1 MDNVTHA
8 LAGLLLADAT
18 VSSVQRRIGRAS
30 SAGTEAPSLVRFRRA
45 AVVLGIAA
53 AEFPD
58 ADLVYSGPM
67 VAMGKLGYLLHHRGH
82 THTVVWAV
90 VSAVVL
96 WWITRWWWQRGL
108 TGRERADASSA
119 IVSRVG
125 ARALLVLAVVG
136 TLSHLLLDF
145 TNSYGV
151 HPFWPFDNRWY
162 YGDAV
167 FIVEPW
173 LMVVAIPP
181 LVWGPRRAF
190 GRGLLL
196 VALAAILAL
205 CWFAGEVS
213 PALALGVTIMALA
226 GMLLQRAMA
235 AGARPWTGISAWIV
249 VTTVFFLSSL
259 QARAVVT
266 ELVRGGELYDVVLTP
281 APADP
286 RCFSAMVV
294 TATATEYRVST
305 ATVAPW
311 SSGMN
316 AAGCVTSRSGSARNT
331 LGALPGTSRRV
342 PFPASPAVA
351 WGETWAASRAEF
363 VALAATR
370 CEFAAAMQF
379 MRTPV
384 WSLDA
389 SGTAVVADARFGIGG
404 GGFAGLAVAPGTQ
417 CALRGKWVPM
427 WVPPRGD
434 VLAPADW
441 AIRDRS

>member
-1 MDNVTHA
+1 M
-8 LAGLLLADAT
+8 ADAT
-18 VSSVQRRIGRAS
+18 VSYVQRRIGRAS
-30 SAGTEAPSLVRFRRA
+30 PSRVEAPSLARFRRA
-45 AVVLGIAA
+45 AVLLGIAA

-108 TGRERADASSA
+108 KGRERADASSA

-125 ARALLVLAVVG
+125 ARALLVLSLAG

-151 HPFWPFDNRWY
+151 HPFWPFDNRWF

-167 FIVEPW
+167 FIVEPL

-181 LVWGPRRAF
+181 LVWGSRRMV
-190 GRGLLL
+190 GRVLLL
-196 VALAAILAL
+196 LALVAILAL
-205 CWFAGEVS
+205 CWFAGQVS
-213 PALALGVTIMALA
+213 PAVALGVTIMALV
-226 GMLLQRAMA
+226 GMVLQRAVSPA
-235 AGARPWTGISAWIV
+235 VRPLTGIAAWVV
-249 VTTVFFLSSL
+249 VTTMFFLSSV
-259 QARAVVT
+259 QARTVVT
-266 ELVRGGELYDVVLTP
+266 ELVSDGSLRDVVLTP
-281 APADP
+281 GAADP

-294 TATATEYRVST
+294 TSTEAEYRVTT

-311 SSGMN
+311 SSGLN
-316 AAGCVTSRSGSARNT
+316 AAGCIAAGSGAGRNSLGSLPGVSRSI
-331 LGALPGTSRRV
+331 
-342 PFPASPAVA
+342 PFAASPAVA
-351 WGETWAASRAEF
+351 WGETWAVPRAEF

-370 CEFAAAMQF
+370 CEFAAAMRF

-389 SGTAVVADARFGIGG
+389 GGTAVVADARFGIGG
-404 GGFAGLAVAPGTQ
+404 GGFAGLSVAPGTG
-417 CALRGKWVPM
+417 CPLSGKWIPP
-427 WVPPRGD
+427 WVPPRAD
-434 VLAPADW
+434 VLAPG
-441 AIRDRS
+441 R

>member
-1 MDNVTHA
+1 M
-8 LAGLLLADAT
+8 ADAT
-18 VSSVQRRIGRAS
+18 VSYVQRRIGRAS
-30 SAGTEAPSLVRFRRA
+30 PSGSEAPSLSRFRRA

-58 ADLVYSGPM
+58 ADLVYAGPM

-82 THTVVWAV
+82 THTVVWAL
-90 VSAVVL
+90 VSAVAL
-96 WWITRWWWQRGL
+96 WAITRWWWQRGL

-119 IVSRVG
+119 LVSRVG
-125 ARALLVLAVVG
+125 ARALLVLAVAG

-151 HPFWPFDNRWY
+151 HPFWPLDNRWF

-181 LVWGPRRAF
+181 LVWGPRRPW
-190 GRGLLL
+190 GRALLL
-196 VALAAILAL
+196 MALAAILAL
-205 CWFAGEVS
+205 CWFSGELLPGV
-213 PALALGVTIMALA
+213 ALGVTVTAFM
-226 GMLLQRAMA
+226 GMVLQRAVA
-235 AGARPWTGISAWIV
+235 PPARPLTGIAAWVV
-249 VTTVFFLSSL
+249 VTALFFHASG
-259 QARAVVT
+259 QARMRVT
-266 ELVRGGELYDVVLTP
+266 ALVRDGSLRDVVLTP
-281 APADP
+281 AAADP
-286 RCFSAMVV
+286 RCFAALVV

-311 SSGMN
+311 GSAMN
-316 AAGCVTSRSGSARNT
+316 AAGCAAARPGASRNT
-331 LGALPGTSRRV
+331 LGSLPGASRTV

-351 WGETWAASRAEF
+351 WGETWVAPRAEF

-384 WSLDA
+384 WALDA
-389 SGTAVVADARFGIGG
+389 RGTAEVADARFGIGG
-404 GGFAGLAVAPGTQ
+404 GGFAGLWVAPGAACSLT
-417 CALRGKWVPM
+417 GKWVPP
-427 WVPPRGD
+427 WVPPRAD
-434 VLAPADW
+434 VLV
-441 AIRDRS
+441 RGR

>member
-1 MDNVTHA
+1 M
-8 LAGLLLADAT
+8 ADAT
-18 VSSVQRRIGRAS
+18 VSHVQRRVGRAS
-30 SAGTEAPSLVRFRRA
+30 PYGSEAPSLSRFRRA
-45 AVVLGIAA
+45 AVALGIVA

-58 ADLVYSGPM
+58 ADLVYAGPM

-82 THTVVWAV
+82 THTVVWAL

-96 WWITRWWWQRGL
+96 WAITRWWWQRGL

-125 ARALLVLAVVG
+125 GRALLGLAVAG

-145 TNSYGV
+145 SNSYGV
-151 HPFWPFDNRWY
+151 HPFWPFDNRWV

-190 GRGLLL
+190 GRGVLL
-196 VALAAILAL
+196 VVLAAIIAL

-213 PALALGVTIMALA
+213 PAVALGVTIMALV
-226 GMLLQRAMA
+226 GLILQRAVA
-235 AGARPWTGISAWIV
+235 AGARPWTGLSAWGV
-249 VTTVFFLSSL
+249 VTAVFALSSV

-266 ELVRGGELYDVVLTP
+266 ELVRDGSLRDVVLTP
-281 APADP
+281 AAADP

-294 TATATEYRVST
+294 TATAVEYRVST

-316 AAGCVTSRSGSARNT
+316 AAGCVASRSGSARNT
-331 LGALPGTSRRV
+331 LGGLPGTSRTV

-351 WGETWAASRAEF
+351 WGETWAVPRAEF

-370 CEFAAAMQF
+370 CEFAAAMRF

-384 WSLDA
+384 WSFDA
-389 SGTAVVADARFGIGG
+389 GGAAQVADARFGIGS
-404 GGFAGLAVAPGTQ
+404 GGFAGLSVAPVSACSLT
-417 CALRGKWVPM
+417 GKWIPP
-427 WVPPRGD
+427 WVPPRAD
-434 VLAPADW
+434 VLRSAD
-441 AIRDRS
+441 AVVP

>member
-1 MDNVTHA
+1 M
-8 LAGLLLADAT
+8 ADAT
-18 VSSVQRRIGRAS
+18 VSHVQRRIGRAS
-30 SAGTEAPSLVRFRRA
+30 PHGAEAPSLSRFRRA
-45 AVVLGIAA
+45 AVALGIVA

-82 THTVVWAV
+82 THTVVWAL

-96 WWITRWWWQRGL
+96 WGITRWWWQRGL

-119 IVSRVG
+119 MVSRVG
-125 ARALLVLAVVG
+125 ARALFVLAVVG

-151 HPFWPFDNRWY
+151 HPFWPFDNRWF

-181 LVWGPRRAF
+181 LVWGPRRVF
-190 GRGLLL
+190 GRALLL

-213 PALALGVTIMALA
+213 PSVALGVTIMALV
-226 GMLLQRAMA
+226 GMVLQRAVA
-235 AGARPWTGISAWIV
+235 PAVRPLTGISAWVV
-249 VTTVFFLSSL
+249 VTTMFFLSSG
-259 QARAVVT
+259 QARTVVT
-266 ELVRGGELYDVVLTP
+266 ELVRDGSLRDVVLTP
-281 APADP
+281 AAADP
-286 RCFSAMVV
+286 RCFAAIVV
-294 TATATEYRVST
+294 TATTTEYRVST

-311 SSGMN
+311 SAGMT
-316 AAGCVTSRSGSARNT
+316 AAGCVASRSGSARNT
-331 LGALPGTSRRV
+331 LGSLPGTSRTV
-342 PFPASPAVA
+342 PFPASPALA
-351 WGETWAASRAEF
+351 WGETWAVPRAELA
-363 VALAATR
+363 ALVATR
-370 CEFAAAMQF
+370 CEFAAAMRF

-389 SGTAVVADARFGIGG
+389 GGAAEVADARFGIGG
-404 GGFAGLAVAPGTQ
+404 DGFAGLSVPPGTA
-417 CALRGKWVPM
+417 CALTGKWIPP
-427 WVPPRGD
+427 WVPPRAD
-434 VLAPADW
+434 VLRSAD
-441 AIRDRS
+441 AVVP

>member
-1 MDNVTHA
+1 VDNVTHA
-8 LAGLLLADAT
+8 LAGLLMADAT
-18 VSSVQRRIGRAS
+18 VSHVQRRVARAS
-30 SAGTEAPSLVRFRRA
+30 PSRVEAPSFARFRRA

-82 THTVVWAV
+82 THTVVWAL
-90 VSAVVL
+90 VSSLVL
-96 WWITRWWWQRGL
+96 WGITRWWWQRGL

-119 IVSRVG
+119 IVSRLG
-125 ARALLVLAVVG
+125 ARALLALAIVG

-151 HPFWPFDNRWY
+151 HPFWPFDNRWF

-196 VALAAILAL
+196 VALTAILSL
-205 CWFAGEVS
+205 CWLAGEVS
-213 PALALGVTIMALA
+213 PAVALGVTIMAVI
-226 GMLLQRAMA
+226 GMVLQRVVAPA
-235 AGARPWTGISAWIV
+235 ARPLTGISAWGV
-249 VTTVFFLSSL
+249 VTTVFFLSSM
-259 QARAVVT
+259 QARTFVT
-266 ELVRGGELYDVVLTP
+266 ALVRDGSLRDVVLTP
-281 APADP
+281 AAADP

-311 SSGMN
+311 SSGKN
-316 AAGCVTSRSGSARNT
+316 AAGCVASRSGSARNT
-331 LGALPGTSRRV
+331 LGSLPGTSRTV
-342 PFPASPAVA
+342 PFPGSPAVA
-351 WGETWAASRAEF
+351 WGETWAVPRVEF

-370 CEFAAAMQF
+370 CEFAAAMRF

-384 WSLDA
+384 WSIDA
-389 SGTAVVADARFGIGG
+389 GGAAEVADARFGIGS
-404 GGFAGLAVAPGTQ
+404 GGFAGLSVAPVSACSLT
-417 CALRGKWVPM
+417 GKWIPP
-427 WVPPRGD
+427 WVPPRAD
-434 VLAPADW
+434 VLASALV
-441 AIRDRS
+441 ARSHRP

>member
-8 LAGLLLADAT
+8 LAGLLMADAT
-18 VSSVQRRIGRAS
+18 VSYVQRRIGRAS
-30 SAGTEAPSLVRFRRA
+30 PSRVEAPSLARFRRA

-82 THTVVWAV
+82 THTVVWAL

-96 WWITRWWWQRGL
+96 WWATRWWWQRGL
-108 TGRERADASSA
+108 KGRERADASAA

-125 ARALLVLAVVG
+125 ARALFVLALAG
-136 TLSHLLLDF
+136 TLSHLALDF

-181 LVWGPRRAF
+181 LVWGPRRIV
-190 GRGLLL
+190 GRVLLL
-196 VALAAILAL
+196 LALVAILAL
-205 CWFAGEVS
+205 CWFAGQVS
-213 PALALGVTIMALA
+213 PAVALGVTIMALV
-226 GMLLQRAMA
+226 GMVLQRTVPPA
-235 AGARPWTGISAWIV
+235 ARPLTGIAAWVV
-249 VTTVFFLSSL
+249 VTTMFFLSSV
-259 QARAVVT
+259 QARTVVT
-266 ELVRGGELYDVVLTP
+266 ELVSDGSLRDVVLTP
-281 APADP
+281 GAADP

-294 TATATEYRVST
+294 TSTGTEYRVTT

-311 SSGMN
+311 SSGLN
-316 AAGCVTSRSGSARNT
+316 AAGCIAVGSGAGRNSLGSLPGVSRS
-331 LGALPGTSRRV
+331 V
-342 PFPASPAVA
+342 PFALSPAVA
-351 WGETWAASRAEF
+351 WGETWAVPRAEF

-370 CEFAAAMQF
+370 CAFAAAMRF

-389 SGTAVVADARFGIGG
+389 NGTAVVTDARFGVGG
-404 GGFAGLAVAPGTQ
+404 GGFAGLSVAPGTG
-417 CALRGKWVPM
+417 CPLTGKWIPP
-427 WVPPRGD
+427 WVAPRAD
-434 VLAPADW
+434 VLAPG
-441 AIRDRS
+441 R

>member
-1 MDNVTHA
+1 M
-8 LAGLLLADAT
+8 ADAT

-30 SAGTEAPSLVRFRRA
+30 PSRVEAPSLARFRRA

-82 THTVVWAV
+82 THTVVWAL
-90 VSAVVL
+90 VSAGVL

-108 TGRERADASSA
+108 KGRERADASSA

-125 ARALLVLAVVG
+125 ARALLMLALAG

-151 HPFWPFDNRWY
+151 HPFWPLDNRWF

-181 LVWGPRRAF
+181 LVWGPRRLV
-190 GRGLLL
+190 GRVML
-196 VALAAILAL
+196 VLALVAILAL
-205 CWFAGEVS
+205 CWFAGQVS
-213 PALALGVTIMALA
+213 PAVALGVTVMALL
-226 GMLLQRAMA
+226 GMVLQQAVSPW
-235 AGARPWTGISAWIV
+235 ARPLTGIAAWVV
-249 VTTVFFLSSL
+249 VTTMFFLSSV

-266 ELVRGGELYDVVLTP
+266 ELVSDGSLRDVVLTP
-281 APADP
+281 AAADP

-294 TATATEYRVST
+294 TSTNAEYRVTT

-311 SSGMN
+311 SSGLN
-316 AAGCVTSRSGSARNT
+316 AAGCVAAGSGAGRNT
-331 LGALPGTSRRV
+331 LGALPGVSRSV
-342 PFPASPAVA
+342 PFAASPAVA
-351 WGETWAASRAEF
+351 WGESWTAPRAEF
-363 VALAATR
+363 VALVAAR
-370 CEFAAAMQF
+370 CEFAAAMRF

-384 WSLDA
+384 WSRDT
-389 SGTAVVADARFGIGG
+389 SGVVDVTDARFGVGG
-404 GGFAGLAVAPGTQ
+404 GGFAGISVAPGTR
-417 CALRGKWVPM
+417 CPLTGKWIPP
-427 WVPPRGD
+427 WVPPRHD
-434 VLAPADW
+434 VLAPA
-441 AIRDRS
+441 R

>member
-1 MDNVTHA
+1 M
-8 LAGLLLADAT
+8 ADAT
-18 VSSVQRRIGRAS
+18 VSFVQRRIGRAS
-30 SAGTEAPSLVRFRRA
+30 PSGAEAPSLARFRRA

-82 THTVVWAV
+82 THTMVWAV
-90 VSAVVL
+90 VSAVAL

-108 TGRERADASSA
+108 KGRERADASSA

-125 ARALLVLAVVG
+125 SRALLMLALVG
-136 TLSHLLLDF
+136 TLSHLALDF

-151 HPFWPFDNRWY
+151 HPFWPFDNRWF

-190 GRGLLL
+190 GRGVLL

-205 CWFAGEVS
+205 CWFAGQVS
-213 PALALGVTIMALA
+213 PPVALGVTIMALL
-226 GMLLQRAMA
+226 GMILQRAVSSA
-235 AGARPWTGISAWIV
+235 ARALTGLSAWVV
-249 VTTVFFLSSL
+249 VTTIFFLSSV

-266 ELVRGGELYDVVLTP
+266 ELVRDGSLRDVVLTP
-281 APADP
+281 AAADP

-294 TATATEYRVST
+294 TATTTEYRVST

-311 SSGMN
+311 SSGLN
-316 AAGCVTSRSGSARNT
+316 AAGCIAANPGAARNT
-331 LGALPGTSRRV
+331 LGALPGVSRSV
-342 PFPASPAVA
+342 VFAASPAVA
-351 WGETWAASRAEF
+351 WGETWAVPRAEF
-363 VALAATR
+363 LALAAAH
-370 CEFAAAMQF
+370 CEFAAAMRF

-389 SGTAVVADARFGIGG
+389 TGTALVADARFGIGA
-404 GGFAGLAVAPGTQ
+404 GGFAGLAVAPGVGCPLT
-417 CALRGKWVPM
+417 GKWIPP
-427 WVPPRGD
+427 WVAPRAD
-434 VLAPADW
+434 VLAPG
-441 AIRDRS
+441 R

>member
-1 MDNVTHA
+1 M
-8 LAGLLLADAT
+8 ADAT
-18 VSSVQRRIGRAS
+18 VSYVHRRIGRAS
-30 SAGTEAPSLVRFRRA
+30 PSSVEAPSLTRFRRA

-82 THTVVWAV
+82 THTVVWAL
-90 VSAVVL
+90 VSAVAL

-125 ARALLVLAVVG
+125 ARALLVLALVG

-151 HPFWPFDNRWY
+151 HPFWPFDNRWF

-181 LVWGPRRAF
+181 LVWGPRRPF

-196 VALAAILAL
+196 VVLAAILAL

-213 PALALGVTIMALA
+213 PAVALGVTIMALL
-226 GMLLQRAMA
+226 GMVLQRAVA
-235 AGARPWTGISAWIV
+235 PAARPLTGIAAWVV
-249 VTTVFFLSSL
+249 VTTMFFLSSA
-259 QARAVVT
+259 QASTVVT
-266 ELVRGGELYDVVLTP
+266 ELVRDGSLRDVVLTP
-281 APADP
+281 AAADP

-294 TATATEYRVST
+294 TSTATEYRVTT

-316 AAGCVTSRSGSARNT
+316 AAGCQAVGSGSSRNS
-331 LGALPGTSRRV
+331 LGALAGVSRSV
-342 PFPASPAVA
+342 PFASSPAVA
-351 WGETWAASRAEF
+351 WVETWAVARAEF

-370 CEFAAAMQF
+370 CEFAAAMRF

-384 WSLDA
+384 WALDA
-389 SGTAVVADARFGIGG
+389 VGTAVVADARFGVGG
-404 GGFAGLAVAPGTQ
+404 GGFAGLSVAPGTA
-417 CALRGKWVPM
+417 CALTGKWIPP
-427 WVPPRGD
+427 WVPPRAD
-434 VLAPADW
+434 VLAPGT
-441 AIRDRS
+441 

>member
-1 MDNVTHA
+1 M
-8 LAGLLLADAT
+8 ADAT
-18 VSSVQRRIGRAS
+18 VSYVQRRIGRAS
-30 SAGTEAPSLVRFRRA
+30 PSGAEAPSLARFRRA

-82 THTVVWAV
+82 THTVVLAL

-96 WWITRWWWQRGL
+96 WWATRWWWQRGL
-108 TGRERADASSA
+108 KGRERADASSA

-125 ARALLVLAVVG
+125 GRALLLLAVLG
-136 TLSHLLLDF
+136 TLSHLVLDF

-151 HPFWPFDNRWY
+151 HPFWPLDNRWF

-181 LVWGPRRAF
+181 LVWGPRRTF
-190 GRGLLL
+190 GRVLLL
-196 VALAAILAL
+196 LTLTAILAL
-205 CWFAGEVS
+205 CWFAGQVS
-213 PALALGVTIMALA
+213 PAVALGVTIMALV
-226 GMLLQRAMA
+226 GMALQRAVSPA
-235 AGARPWTGISAWIV
+235 ARPITGIAAWVV
-249 VTTVFFLSSL
+249 VTIMFFLSSV

-266 ELVRGGELYDVVLTP
+266 ELVNDGSLRDVVLTP
-281 APADP
+281 SAADP

-294 TATATEYRVST
+294 TSTSTEYRMTT

-311 SSGMN
+311 SSGLN
-316 AAGCVTSRSGSARNT
+316 AAGCMAAGAGNSRNT
-331 LGALPGTSRRV
+331 LSSLPGVSRSV
-342 PFPASPAVA
+342 AFAVSPAVA
-351 WGETWAASRAEF
+351 WGETWAVPRAEF

-370 CEFAAAMQF
+370 CEFAAAMRF

-384 WSLDA
+384 WSRDA
-389 SGTAVVADARFGIGG
+389 SGTVVVADARFGIGG
-404 GGFAGLAVAPGTQ
+404 GGFAGLSVASGSGCPLT
-417 CALRGKWVPM
+417 GKWIPL
-427 WVPPRGD
+427 WDAPRAD
-434 VLAPADW
+434 VLAPG
-441 AIRDRS
+441 R

>member
-1 MDNVTHA
+1 M
-8 LAGLLLADAT
+8 ADAT
-18 VSSVQRRIGRAS
+18 VSYVQRRIGRAS
-30 SAGTEAPSLVRFRRA
+30 PSGTEAPSLARFRRA

-82 THTVVWAV
+82 THTIVWAL
-90 VSAVVL
+90 VSALVL

-125 ARALLVLAVVG
+125 VRALLVLAVAG

-190 GRGLLL
+190 GRGVLLL
-196 VALAAILAL
+196 ALVAIVAL

-213 PALALGVTIMALA
+213 PAVALGATIMAVI
-226 GMLLQRAMA
+226 GMVLQRAVPPA
-235 AGARPWTGISAWIV
+235 ARPLTGISAWVV
-249 VTTVFFLSSL
+249 VTTMFFLSSM

-266 ELVRGGELYDVVLTP
+266 ALVRDGSLRDVVLTP
-281 APADP
+281 AAADP

-311 SSGMN
+311 SAGMN
-316 AAGCVTSRSGSARNT
+316 VAGCVASRSGSARNT
-331 LGALPGTSRRV
+331 LGSLPGTSRAV
-342 PFPASPAVA
+342 PFTASPAVA
-351 WGETWAASRAEF
+351 WGETWAVPRAGF
-363 VALAATR
+363 AALAATR
-370 CEFAAAMQF
+370 CEFAAAMRF

-389 SGTAVVADARFGIGG
+389 GGTAIVADARFGVDG
-404 GGFAGLAVAPGTQ
+404 GGFAGLLVAPGTA
-417 CALRGKWVPM
+417 CALTGKWIPP
-427 WVPPRGD
+427 WVPPRAD
-434 VLAPADW
+434 VLPPP
-441 AIRDRS
+441 

>member
-8 LAGLLLADAT
+8 LAGLLMADAT

-30 SAGTEAPSLVRFRRA
+30 PSGVEAPSLARFRRA

-58 ADLVYSGPM
+58 VDLVYSGPM

-82 THTVVWAV
+82 THTVVWAL
-90 VSAVVL
+90 VSAVLL
-96 WWITRWWWQRGL
+96 WAVTRWWWQRGL
-108 TGRERADASSA
+108 MGRERADASSA

-162 YGDAV
+162 YGDAI

-181 LVWGPRRAF
+181 LVWGPRRPF
-190 GRGLLL
+190 GRVLLL

-213 PALALGVTIMALA
+213 PSVALGVTVMALL
-226 GMLLQRAMA
+226 GLVLQRTVAPA
-235 AGARPWTGISAWIV
+235 ARPVTGIAAWIV
-249 VTTVFFLSSL
+249 VTTMFFLSSV
-259 QARAVVT
+259 QSRAVVR
-266 ELVRGGELYDVVLTP
+266 ELVSDGSLRDIVLTP
-281 APADP
+281 AAADP
-286 RCFSAMVV
+286 RCFSAIVV
-294 TATATEYRVST
+294 TSTSSEYRVTT
-305 ATVAPW
+305 ASVAPW
-311 SSGMN
+311 SSALN
-316 AAGCVTSRSGSARNT
+316 AAGCVALRSERPRNT
-331 LGALPGTSRRV
+331 LGSLAGANRSVL
-342 PFPASPAVA
+342 FAASPAVA
-351 WGETWAASRAEF
+351 WGETWAVPRDDF
-363 VALAATR
+363 VALASTR
-370 CEFAAAMQF
+370 CEFAAAMRF

-384 WSLDA
+384 WSIGG
-389 SGTAVVADARFGIGG
+389 SGMATVADARFGADG
-404 GGFAGLAVAPGTQ
+404 GGFAGLAVGADAS
-417 CALRGKWVPM
+417 CSLAGKWIPP
-427 WVPPRGD
+427 WVPPRAD
-434 VLAPADW
+434 VLA
-441 AIRDRS
+441 RGN

>member
-1 MDNVTHA
+1 M
-8 LAGLLLADAT
+8 ADAT
-18 VSSVQRRIGRAS
+18 VSYVQRRIGRAS
-30 SAGTEAPSLVRFRRA
+30 PSRVEAPSLARFRRA

-82 THTVVWAV
+82 THTVVWAL
-90 VSAVVL
+90 VSAVVM

-108 TGRERADASSA
+108 KGRERADASSA

-125 ARALLVLAVVG
+125 ARALLMLALAG

-151 HPFWPFDNRWY
+151 HPFWPLDNRWF

-181 LVWGPRRAF
+181 LVWGPRRLV
-190 GRGLLL
+190 GRVML
-196 VALAAILAL
+196 VLALVAILAL
-205 CWFAGEVS
+205 CWFAGQVS
-213 PALALGVTIMALA
+213 PAVALGVTVMALL
-226 GMLLQRAMA
+226 GMVLQQAVSPW
-235 AGARPWTGISAWIV
+235 ARPLTGIAAWVV
-249 VTTVFFLSSL
+249 VTTMFFLSSV

-266 ELVRGGELYDVVLTP
+266 ELVSDGSLRDVVLTP
-281 APADP
+281 AAADP

-294 TATATEYRVST
+294 TSTNAEYRVTT

-311 SSGMN
+311 SSGLN
-316 AAGCVTSRSGSARNT
+316 AAGCVAAGSGAGRNT
-331 LGALPGTSRRV
+331 LGALPGVSRSV
-342 PFPASPAVA
+342 PFAASPAVA
-351 WGETWAASRAEF
+351 WGESWTAPRAEF
-363 VALAATR
+363 VALVAAR
-370 CEFAAAMQF
+370 CEFAAAMRF

-384 WSLDA
+384 WSRDT
-389 SGTAVVADARFGIGG
+389 SGVVDVTDARFGVGG
-404 GGFAGLAVAPGTQ
+404 GGFAGISVAPGTR
-417 CALRGKWVPM
+417 CPLTGKWIPP
-427 WVPPRGD
+427 WVPPRHD
-434 VLAPADW
+434 VLAPA
-441 AIRDRS
+441 R

>member
-1 MDNVTHA
+1 VDNVTHA
-8 LAGLLLADAT
+8 LAGLLMADAT
-18 VSSVQRRIGRAS
+18 VSHVQRRVARAS
-30 SAGTEAPSLVRFRRA
+30 PSRVEAPSLARFRRA

-82 THTVVWAV
+82 THTVVWAL
-90 VSAVVL
+90 VSALVL
-96 WWITRWWWQRGL
+96 WGITRWWWQRGL

-119 IVSRVG
+119 IVSRLG
-125 ARALLVLAVVG
+125 ARALLALAIVG

-151 HPFWPFDNRWY
+151 HPFWPFDNRWF

-196 VALAAILAL
+196 VVLTAILAL

-213 PALALGVTIMALA
+213 PAVALGVTIMAVI
-226 GMLLQRAMA
+226 GMVLQRVVAPA
-235 AGARPWTGISAWIV
+235 ARPLTGITAWV
-249 VTTVFFLSSL
+249 AVTTMFFLSSM
-259 QARAVVT
+259 QARTVVT
-266 ELVRGGELYDVVLTP
+266 ALVRDGSLRDVVLTP
-281 APADP
+281 AAADP
-286 RCFSAMVV
+286 RCFSVMMV
-294 TATATEYRVST
+294 TATPAEYRVTT

-311 SSGMN
+311 SSGMH
-316 AAGCVTSRSGSARNT
+316 AAGCMASRSGWARNT
-331 LGALPGTSRRV
+331 LGSLPGTSRTV

-351 WGETWAASRAEF
+351 WGETWAVPRAEF
-363 VALAATR
+363 LSLAATR
-370 CEFAAAMQF
+370 CEFAAAMRF

-389 SGTAVVADARFGIGG
+389 EGTALVADARFGIGG
-404 GGFAGLAVAPGTQ
+404 GGFAGLSVPPGTA
-417 CALRGKWVPM
+417 CTLAGKWIPS
-427 WVPPRGD
+427 WVPPRAD
-434 VLAPADW
+434 VLTPAV
-441 AIRDRS
+441 AVVR